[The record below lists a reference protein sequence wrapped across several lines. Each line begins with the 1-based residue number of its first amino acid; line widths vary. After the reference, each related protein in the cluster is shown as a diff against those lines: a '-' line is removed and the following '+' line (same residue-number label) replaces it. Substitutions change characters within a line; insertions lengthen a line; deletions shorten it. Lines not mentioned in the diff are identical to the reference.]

1 MSLPTPGDVHV
12 NAPLTNMSVL
22 YAQSLSRFAADRL
35 FPVVTSDKES
45 NSYFKFLKSAWAR
58 LVMKPRA
65 VGTPAAAGGY
75 GITTD
80 SFHCITEAVKK
91 MIPDRL
97 RRNSDNPLNQDRAAM
112 RWVTQQGLLAREKRF
127 VAAAMVASQWS
138 TDIAGVASDTP
149 TLNTEWE
156 QWDRAGSTPI
166 LNIHRATTV
175 IDKLTLGAGRP
186 NVFACGQEVWDV
198 LKVHPDILDL
208 LKYGGQL
215 QGTLSKVT
223 TQMVAQLFELD
234 EIIVM
239 SALEETEDEN
249 AAETSTPA
257 YIAGKGGLLLYR
269 QPTPMIEEVSAG
281 YTFCWQD
288 VGGTPEGWRIKK
300 YRDENV
306 ASDIIENE
314 SAWVP
319 KIVAADAG
327 AYIST
332 IIG

>member
-22 YAQSLSRFAADRL
+22 YAQAQTRFAADRL

-45 NSYFKFLKSAWAR
+45 NSYFKFDKSEWAR
-58 LVMKPRA
+58 LAMKPRA
-65 VGTPAAAGGY
+65 VGTPAAEGGY

-91 MIPDRL
+91 LIPDRL

-112 RWVTQQGLLAREKRF
+112 RFVTQQALLAREKRF
-127 VAAAMVASQWS
+127 AAAALVASVWS
-138 TDIAGVASDTP
+138 TDITGVASDTP
-149 TLNTEWE
+149 SAGEWE

-166 LNIHRATTV
+166 ANIHAATTA
-175 IDKLTLGAGRP
+175 IDKLTLGAARP

-198 LKVHPDILDL
+198 LKIHPDILDL

-249 AAETSTPA
+249 VAGTSTPA
-257 YIAGKGGLLLYR
+257 YIAGKSGILLFR
-269 QPTPMIEEVSAG
+269 QATPMIEEVSAG
-281 YTFCWQD
+281 YTMCWQD
-288 VGGTPEGWRIKK
+288 VGGTAGGWRIKK

-306 ASDIIENE
+306 ASDVVENE
-314 SAWVP
+314 SSWVP
-319 KIVAADAG
+319 KVVAPDAG
-327 AYIST
+327 AFIAT
-332 IIG
+332 LIG